1 MGLLQ
6 KRHSAAANF
15 ARNLKERRT
24 MKTETFPIDGEKLRK
39 EITRRGMTL
48 SEASKLIGRGCSFL
62 NHHLSAGY
70 TNMPTILIL
79 EKAFNLPYD
88 AYKPDIPEPEPEPPK
103 EHEDELPG
111 QMVFQLPNMNKNDL
125 WKLIYTAVYEAT
137 KKALEEH

>member
-1 MGLLQ
+1 MGLLR
-6 KRHSAAANF
+6 KRHSAATNL

-24 MKTETFPIDGEKLRK
+24 MKTETFPIDEEKLRK

-48 SEASKLIGRGCSFL
+48 AEASKAIGRGCSYL
-62 NHHLSAGY
+62 NHHLSNGH
-70 TNMPTILIL
+70 TNMPTIMIL
-79 EKAFNLPYD
+79 EKIFNLPYD
-88 AYKPDIPEPEPEPPK
+88 AYKLDIPEPEPVQPEESEK
-103 EHEDELPG
+103 ELPG